1 MSVRHVF
8 PALRQPMCYLRTS
21 PEGNGPKGRYEET
34 FLKCIE
40 KLFNCSSFSAA
51 FIVSSSV
58 IPLQL
63 SSVVNAATFDFRTE
77 PFGNQTIKSFLESD
91 ITLIISDSNST
102 GVNPNSDQTIS
113 SNNLSRGFCAYAV
126 TTFETPRCGYGNK
139 LGGGISRF
147 KLTFDKAVSIT
158 SFVVSTFNPI
168 LMSVGALS
176 FSLDGAN
183 FGSDTTFTSI
193 GFVSLPTSVFAAAN
207 QPIFVRTSATIAS
220 GNSSGSALIRLSSLT
235 AQEQVPAPSPFLGAA
250 VGFRLSRRI
259 RQRII
264 AGFHKCN
271 Y

>member
-1 MSVRHVF
+1 MFYIRIAH
-8 PALRQPMCYLRTS
+8 
-21 PEGNGPKGRYEET
+21 EGNGPNGRYEET
-34 FLKCIE
+34 FLKCMV
-40 KLFNCSSFSAA
+40 KPFNRSFFSAA
-51 FIVSSSV
+51 LIVSSIV
-58 IPLQL
+58 IPLHL
-63 SSVVNAATFDFRTE
+63 SPVVNAATFDFRTE

-113 SNNLSRGFCAYAV
+113 TNLSRGFCAYAV

-176 FSLDGAN
+176 FSLDGTN
-183 FGSDTTFTSI
+183 FSSDTTFTSI
-193 GFVSLPTSVFAAAN
+193 GFVSLPTSVLAAAN
-207 QPIFVRTSATIAS
+207 QPIIVRTSATIAS